1 MIYELGKICRLALE
15 TGKKNTLERV
25 DKLSKPRKGEKLKLI
40 WNWTVFDWDKGKEGY
55 GEIENDGI
63 QTKPPSK
70 AFPSM
75 SWKNGKLTFGDLSK
89 ADMGC
94 SIAMT
99 LVLDKKVNIQ
109 KPANMDTGPTHRIA
123 FGQRSDNSL
132 IVVTEENITTQSLAE
147 KMLSYGCA
155 NAFQG
160 DCGDSVGVYDGKK
173 LTDHGRAI
181 AGAIAAYEIDVD
193 YWLEFRNKWQNR
205 IYPDLAY
212 AISYMA
218 YKKSKKAKCT
228 SGFRS
233 AEEQLASQKYALIQ
247 HKNYTQLSDGRV
259 YNSKGQCMVSAV
271 GESSHNWGMAFDSA
285 GTWIEKM
292 TDAEL
297 RTYGLC
303 KPMSY
308 EPWHIE
314 LIKRYTLE
322 QKKNLFYKYMG
333 GYPMD
338 AKTFQMITGLK
349 PDGVVGKLTLAK
361 MKEVKELI
369 NKHVKG

>member
-1 MIYELGKICRLALE
+1 MIYELGKVSRLALE
-15 TGKKNTLERV
+15 TGKKNILERV
-25 DKLSKPRKGEKLKLI
+25 DKLPKPRKGEKLKLI
-40 WNWTVFDWDKGKEGY
+40 WNWTVFDWGEGKEGY

-70 AFPSM
+70 AFPSI
-75 SWKNGKLTFGDLSK
+75 SWKNGKLTFGDLPN

-99 LVLDKKVNIQ
+99 LVLDKKVDIRN
-109 KPANMDTGPTHRIA
+109 PAKMSTGPNHRIA
-123 FGQRSDNSL
+123 FGQRSDYSL
-132 IVVTEENITTQSLAE
+132 IVVTEENISTRDLAQ
-147 KMLSYGCA
+147 KMFDLGCV

-193 YWLEFRNKWQNR
+193 YWLDFRNKWQDR
-205 IYPDLAY
+205 IHPELAY
-212 AISYMA
+212 TIAYMA
-218 YKKSKKAKCT
+218 YKKGKIAVCT

-233 AEEQLASQKYALIQ
+233 AEEQIASQKSALKKKGYYQ
-247 HKNYTQLSDGRV
+247 TKDGRV
-259 YNSKGQCMVSAV
+259 YNSKGQCMVSAI
-271 GESSHNWGMAFDSA
+271 GESSHNWGMAFDSS

-314 LIKRYTLE
+314 LIKRYTLAE
-322 QKKNLFYKYMG
+322 KKNLFYQYMG

-369 NKHVKG
+369 NKYVKG